1 MIIAVGWRAA
11 LLAHALFAVL
21 ILAGCAN
28 SIVPKAAVTSPPVA
42 RPALPGPA
50 VVAPVP
56 VNAPA
61 LALVRQPGPLPSSV
75 GIGANQ
81 AETALAA
88 FRLSCPELQ
97 RRADRSGLTRPADW
111 SAACTAAASWPNG
124 SAVQFF
130 DSYFQT
136 VQFGDGKAL
145 ATGYFEPEIAGS
157 RERRP
162 GYDVPI
168 YRRPPDLIQIDLG
181 DFSSQFEGKSIR
193 GRMIDGVFKPYFDR
207 AAIVDGALAGRGLEI
222 AWARDPI
229 EFFFLQ
235 IQGSGRLRL
244 PDGSVMRIGYDG
256 QNGHDYTGIGRLLLD
271 RGELSSGGASM
282 QSIVAW
288 LRANPERGRA
298 VMNENRSYVFFREL
312 TGHGPVG
319 AMGLAV
325 TPRATVAVDPTFI
338 PLGAPVLLALDR
350 PEAKGIW
357 IAQDTGGAIKGANR
371 VDTFWGAGEEAAR
384 IAGGMSARGP
394 AWLLLPRPT
403 LARLDGTATA
413 KP

>member
-1 MIIAVGWRAA
+1 VTGASGWRAA
-11 LLAHALFAVL
+11 LLAPAL

-28 SIVPKAAVTSPPVA
+28 SIVPKTVAAPPVA
-42 RPALPGPA
+42 ARPVL
-50 VVAPVP
+50 PVP
-56 VNAPA
+56 PSGAPAPAAASA
-61 LALVRQPGPLPSSV
+61 LALSRQPGPSLAGLGLDV
-75 GIGANQ
+75 DQ
-81 AETALAA
+81 AETALGA
-88 FRLSCPELQ
+88 FKLSCPELQ
-97 RRADRSGLTRPADW
+97 RRADRSGLTVPADW
-111 SAACTAAASWPNG
+111 TASCAAAATWPQG
-124 SAVQFF
+124 RALAFF
-130 DSYFQT
+130 SSYFET

-162 GYDVPI
+162 GYDVAV
-168 YRRPPDLIQIDLG
+168 YRRPSDLIQIDLG
-181 DFSSQFEGKSIR
+181 EFSSQFAGKSIR
-193 GRMIDGVFKPYFDR
+193 GRMVDGAFRPYFDR

-244 PDGSVMRIGYDG
+244 PDGSIMRIGYDG

-271 RGELSSGGASM
+271 RGELAPGGASM
-282 QSIVAW
+282 QSIVGW
-288 LRANPERGRA
+288 LRANPERAPA

-312 TGHGPVG
+312 TGPGPVG

-325 TPRATVAVDPTFI
+325 TPGASVAVDPAYI
-338 PLGAPVLLALDR
+338 PLGAPVLLTLDR

-371 VDTFWGAGEEAAR
+371 VDTFWGAGAEAAR

-394 AWLLLPRPT
+394 AWLLLPRQT
-403 LARLDGTATA
+403 LARLDGAATA
-413 KP
+413 KR